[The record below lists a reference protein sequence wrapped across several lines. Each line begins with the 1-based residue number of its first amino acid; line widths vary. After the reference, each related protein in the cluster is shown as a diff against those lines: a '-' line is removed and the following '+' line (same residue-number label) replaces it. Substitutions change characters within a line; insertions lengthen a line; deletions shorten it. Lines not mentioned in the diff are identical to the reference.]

1 MNITEL
7 MIKDVRCF
15 AGAQKFAIRPVTFLV
30 GKNST
35 GKSTALGCL
44 QILNN
49 AIHPWREGLNFNAEP
64 YLMGTFS
71 DVVRKSRPNI
81 KEFQI
86 GIGIEDGKKK
96 GTAQYILTL
105 VEKDKWS
112 KPIIQQHQILFQDG
126 SEIVIKQKNKY
137 QPGRRSNKIRVRL
150 QEQRKRPIVF
160 EAPGSVH
167 HPLLDL
173 LDRVRHEIK
182 SSHPQAKNIGNKLG
196 RFMKNIAHLNIS
208 SFAPIRSKPNRI
220 YDPIEEEWNFEESE
234 IPAVLNN
241 ISESNRWKTAWN
253 KLEKE
258 LAKFGKSSD
267 LYKAIFVKKLGKSKG
282 DPFQL
287 QIKVRGPRV
296 NLIDVGYGVSQILP
310 MLVRIFLTRPTTF
323 LMQQPEVHLHPEA
336 QAESSSLLVNTSQT
350 IGHNFVIETHSEH
363 MVDRA
368 RIEIMQ
374 GHIKPQDVSLIYLE
388 PSGNKVE
395 VHNIEFDKNANMKGE
410 ISGYQDFLLKETDR
424 LLACGED

>member
-1 MNITEL
+1 MNITDL
-7 MIKDVRCF
+7 IIKDVRCF
-15 AGAQKFAIRPVTFLV
+15 AGAQKFAIRPITFLV

-44 QILNN
+44 QMLHNSIYL
-49 AIHPWREGLNFNAEP
+49 PKVGLDFNAEP

-71 DVVRKSRPNI
+71 DIVRKSRPSI

-86 GIGIEDGKKK
+86 GIGVENGSKGATKYCLTVAKKDE
-96 GTAQYILTL
+96 G
-105 VEKDKWS
+105 S

-126 SEIVIKQKNKY
+126 SEIAIKQKNKY

-150 QEQRKRPIVF
+150 REQGKRPIVF

-167 HPLLDL
+167 YPLLDL
-173 LDRVRHEIK
+173 LDSVRHEIK
-182 SSHPQAKNIGNKLG
+182 SSHPKAKNISNKLG
-196 RFMKNIAHLNIS
+196 RFIKNIAHLNIN

-220 YDPIEEEWNFEESE
+220 YDPIQEEWNLEESKMHT
-234 IPAVLNN
+234 VLNN

-267 LYKAIFVKKLGKSKG
+267 LYKEISVKKLGKSKA

-287 QIKVRGPRV
+287 QVKVRGPKA

-336 QAESSSLLVNTSQT
+336 QAELSSLLVNTAQT

-363 MVDRA
+363 MVDRT

-374 GHIKPQDVSLIYLE
+374 GHIKPQDVSLIYLQ
-388 PSGNKVE
+388 PNGNKVE

-410 ISGYQDFLLKETDR
+410 IGGYQDFLLKETDR